1 MTEKQF
7 NTNLESVK
15 VALARAFQVHP
26 SLIRVAIDSS
36 RRLLQTPGGARA
48 LSSTDVKLT
57 VEFFVAPS
65 DAAAMQNAV
74 TRVQG
79 DPSEL
84 ASAVE
89 TETSIAVTPALTAP
103 AAVSDQIPPTAA
115 PNTATPTPVPTE
127 PVPGDIENENEATNA
142 AHTRSAFGL
151 CASFLVA
158 VTAVWVSSFC

>member
-1 MTEKQF
+1 MTEAQF

-15 VALARAFQVHP
+15 VALARTFQVHP

-36 RRLLQTPGGARA
+36 RRLLQTPGARA

-151 CASFLVA
+151 CASLVA
-158 VTAVWVSSFC
+158 VMAVWVSSFC